1 MRRNTYRVGLTVSVI
16 ALTLAGTA
24 AARGRRRGGGSRPPA
39 RAVAD
44 EPQSAPVV
52 GPGVREALRADRPVD
67 VFVMLRGGRTRAGVA
82 ALEADAR
89 AVQDRVLGAVGAGVT
104 VRHRYRTIP
113 AFVARV
119 ASAEGL
125 ERLAADPSVRKV
137 DLDEGGGTG
146 TLANVVPK
154 IGANTLHAGGTR
166 GAGVTV
172 AVLDSGYDRDH
183 PDLAGAGIY
192 EACFGEDFAG
202 GFCPNGTTRQTGA
215 GAAEDDAGHGTHV
228 TGIVTSN
235 GTVSSVGVAPQ
246 SSVVAIKVTDN
257 CSFAGC
263 FYTFSEITAGLDHI
277 TAHPELGVDVVNM
290 SLGTSAL
297 FTGDCDSA
305 TSWLMAGSTAV
316 ANLRAAG
323 VLTFASAGNNG
334 STTQMTAPACLRNV
348 IATGATTLSDTVASF
363 SNTGATTDLLAP
375 GVNVVSD
382 GIGGGTATASGTSM
396 ASPAAAGCATL
407 LKQRT
412 SASVSEIEAALESTG
427 VAVQRGALTFPRI
440 NCLAARDALN
450 VAPTANAGPDQSLP
464 KTATFTNVDG
474 SGSTDP
480 EGLPL
485 GYVWTQIGGDPVVIQ
500 SRTSAKTRINGLV
513 KGKTYTFRLRVTDQ
527 SGEVST
533 DDVRIAVK
541 PK

>member
-1 MRRNTYRVGLTVSVI
+1 
-16 ALTLAGTA
+16 
-24 AARGRRRGGGSRPPA
+24 
-39 RAVAD
+39 
-44 EPQSAPVV
+44 
-52 GPGVREALRADRPVD
+52 
-67 VFVMLRGGRTRAGVA
+67 
-82 ALEADAR
+82 
-89 AVQDRVLGAVGAGVT
+89 
-104 VRHRYRTIP
+104 
-113 AFVARV
+113 
-119 ASAEGL
+119 
-125 ERLAADPSVRKV
+125 
-137 DLDEGGGTG
+137 
-146 TLANVVPK
+146 
-154 IGANTLHAGGTR
+154 
-166 GAGVTV
+166 
-172 AVLDSGYDRDH
+172 
-183 PDLAGAGIY
+183 
-192 EACFGEDFAG
+192 
-202 GFCPNGTTRQTGA
+202 
-215 GAAEDDAGHGTHV
+215 
-228 TGIVTSN
+228 
-235 GTVSSVGVAPQ
+235 
-246 SSVVAIKVTDN
+246 
-257 CSFAGC
+257 
-263 FYTFSEITAGLDHI
+263 
-277 TAHPELGVDVVNM
+277 
-290 SLGTSAL
+290 
-297 FTGDCDSA
+297 
-305 TSWLMAGSTAV
+305 MAGSTAI

-396 ASPAAAGCATL
+396 ASPAAAGCAAL

-440 NCLAARDALN
+440 NCVAARDALN

-485 GYVWTQIGGDPVVIQ
+485 RYAWTQIGGDPVVIQ
-500 SRTSAKTRINGLV
+500 SRTSAKSRINGLV
-513 KGKTYTFRLRVTDQ
+513 KGKTYTFRLQVTDQ

-533 DDVRIAVK
+533 DDVRVAVK

>member
-1 MRRNTYRVGLTVSVI
+1 MRRNTHRVGLAVGVI
-16 ALTLAGTA
+16 ALTLVGTA
-24 AARGRRRGGGSRPPA
+24 AHAVAAVPGDAGPPA
-39 RAVAD
+39 QATAD
-44 EPQSAPVV
+44 EPPGAPVV
-52 GPGVREALRADRPVD
+52 GPGVRAALEADRAVD
-67 VFVMLRGGRTRAGVA
+67 VVVMLRGGRPAPVWPPSRPTP
-82 ALEADAR
+82 R

-119 ASAEGL
+119 ASSQGL
-125 ERLAADPSVRKV
+125 ERLAAHPSVRKV
-137 DLDEGGGTG
+137 DLDGGGGTG

-183 PDLAGAGIY
+183 PDLAGAGTY
-192 EACFGEDFAG
+192 EACFGEDFGG

-235 GTVSSVGVAPQ
+235 GTVSSVGVAPHA
-246 SSVVAIKVTDN
+246 SVVSIKVTDN
-257 CSFAGC
+257 CSFSGC
-263 FYTFSEITAGLDHI
+263 FYTFSEITAGLDHL
-277 TAHPELGVDVVNM
+277 TAHPELGVDIVNM
-290 SLGTSAL
+290 SLGTTAL
-297 FTGDCDSA
+297 FSGDCDSA
-305 TSWLMAGSTAV
+305 TSWLMAGSTAI

-334 STTQMTAPACLRNV
+334 STTQMSAPACLRNV
-348 IATGATTLSDTVASF
+348 VATGATTLSDTVASF
-363 SNTGATTDLLAP
+363 SNTGTTTDLLAP

-396 ASPAAAGCATL
+396 ASPAAAGCAAL
-407 LKQRT
+407 LKQRS
-412 SASVSEIEAALESTG
+412 SASVAEIETALESTG

-440 NCLAARDALN
+440 NCPAARDALN

-464 KTATFTNVDG
+464 KTATFTTVDG
-474 SGSTDP
+474 AGSTDP

-485 GYVWTQIGGDPVVIQ
+485 RYAWTQIGGDPVVIQ
-500 SRTSAKTRINGLV
+500 SRSSARTRIDGLV
-513 KGKTYTFRLRVTDQ
+513 KGKTYTFRLQVTDQ
-527 SGEVST
+527 SGEVSS
-533 DDVRIAVK
+533 DDVRVAVK